1 MAFTSRI
8 SKGTA
13 LTTEELDNNFLCH
26 WPIGSIYLNANNNSS
41 PNLLIGYGIWKRFA
55 QGRVLVCADSPA
67 KSPDYR
73 FGNSPDWYYD
83 VPSEKTSNTPDYY
96 SPGFEGGSTSIKLTE
111 VPKHKHY
118 FTDWDYGYKRPGEFR
133 YRAEYNGFA
142 WGAGFKPDS
151 RIPEYNRYRHYRRIG
166 SDSQNSEAS
175 GKGLQHNNLQPYI
188 TVNIWKR
195 IS

>member
-67 KSPDYR
+67 NSPDYR

-118 FTDWDYGYKRPGEFR
+118 FKDWDYNGYTRPGEFR

-142 WGAGFKPDS
+142 YIAEYVANIPE
-151 RIPEYNRYRHYRRIG
+151 RIPGYRHYRIG
-166 SDSQNSEAS
+166 SSETSSSAS